1 MACQIGAVG
10 VPVGICFTGSFSG
23 LIASSFEVISQR
35 CWAGC
40 VGGRAVC
47 VCELINLRCVFVGMC
62 VKGRPGGVVFFLG
75 GGALDAD
82 MRKGSEGRKN
92 RKTEERK
99 FTSQKVRLCFL

>member
-62 VKGRPGGVVFFLG
+62 VKGRPGGVVFFWG
-75 GGALDAD
+75 GG
-82 MRKGSEGRKN
+82 E
-92 RKTEERK
+92 
-99 FTSQKVRLCFL
+99 RLCGVWGPWMRI